1 MPDKQQRNVHI
12 VYRRQVSDGN
22 YGTESAEVSLDWF
35 VDNDENTTEDIA
47 AAEEMLAQARD
58 LVLAHLRGSL
68 SENVKR
74 AVSPHPATALTA
86 RAEMARAAAA
96 ATAADPDEDF

>member
-1 MPDKQQRNVHI
+1 MPDNQQRNVHV

-35 VDNDENTTEDIA
+35 VDNDEATPEDLA

-58 LVLAHLRGSL
+58 VVLNHLRGSL
-68 SENVKR
+68 SEHVRRSVTPPRKL
-74 AVSPHPATALTA
+74 A
-86 RAEMARAAAA
+86 MAGSAAA
-96 ATAADPDEDF
+96 ATAADPDEDPF